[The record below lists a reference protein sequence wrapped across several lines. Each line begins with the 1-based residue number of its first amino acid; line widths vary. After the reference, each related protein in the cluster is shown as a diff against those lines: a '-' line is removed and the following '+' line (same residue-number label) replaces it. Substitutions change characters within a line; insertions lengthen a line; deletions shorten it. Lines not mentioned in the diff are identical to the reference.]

1 MERSCVCVRIMV
13 FVRLHQIVCHFLSFA
28 QNANAY
34 FVCKVMKKI
43 VILESFQASIFIL
56 LT

>member
-13 FVRLHQIVCHFLSFA
+13 FVRLQQVICHFLSFA
-28 QNANAY
+28 QNTNAY

-43 VILESFQASIFIL
+43 VILESLQASIFIL